1 MTHTY
6 AVLPVPH
13 AVYAAVRALLEA
25 AGYEHAFHDT
35 SDGDVIDMHG
45 IALRSNR
52 GPAGAVGDNITV
64 STLVS
69 RRDGQ
74 GKVEF
79 QLNSELTQMDLDKA
93 REVVG
98 MLSAAIEAAV
108 SDSLIVQFLTEK
120 IGLDL
125 DRANAALIDFREMR
139 QGSRGRVH
147 PS

>member
-1 MTHTY
+1 
-6 AVLPVPH
+6 
-13 AVYAAVRALLEA
+13 
-25 AGYEHAFHDT
+25 
-35 SDGDVIDMHG
+35 
-45 IALRSNR
+45 
-52 GPAGAVGDNITV
+52 VGDNITV

-98 MLSAAIEAAV
+98 MLSAAIEPAV

-125 DRANAALIDFREMR
+125 DRANAALIDFCEMR